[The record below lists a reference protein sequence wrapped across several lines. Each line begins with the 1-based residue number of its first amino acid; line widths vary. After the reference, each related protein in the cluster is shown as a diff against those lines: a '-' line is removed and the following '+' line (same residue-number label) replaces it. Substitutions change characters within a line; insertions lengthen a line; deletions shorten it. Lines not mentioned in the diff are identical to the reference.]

1 MLGYHFTVTFHGQV
15 HIGSV
20 KAHCGWPSCCESSF
34 AHKRMASFQHLP
46 VAPAGLPST
55 GLYLWNQSLGPQCC
69 VILGLMIAS
78 PHPISLVFHL
88 QTLAQTLCGG
98 SLVCISA
105 GLYDTLTLAQ
115 MA

>member
-55 GLYLWNQSLGPQCC
+55 GLYLWNQSLGPQCWFPC
-69 VILGLMIAS
+69 AAMPGFDVG
-78 PHPISLVFHL
+78 PGYPDW
-88 QTLAQTLCGG
+88 
-98 SLVCISA
+98 
-105 GLYDTLTLAQ
+105 GLYASAYTRSRLSSP
-115 MA
+115 